1 MRRFRLRTSDVPV
14 AGVPLALAADEE
26 KTAIESKVE
35 TDDTSPVDSQVQ
47 HGVRGAQAV
56 TQVWTRNQLL
66 FAYAK

>member
-14 AGVPLALAADEE
+14 ADVPSPLAADEE
-26 KTAIESKVE
+26 KTAIKSKVE
-35 TDDTSPVDSQVQ
+35 PDDVDPVDFKAQ

-56 TQVWTRNQLL
+56 NQVWTRNQLL

>member
-14 AGVPLALAADEE
+14 ADVPSALAADEE
-26 KTAIESKVE
+26 KTAIETKIE
-35 TDDTSPVDSQVQ
+35 AKDASPVDFQAQ